1 MRTEFDIV
9 GVSYFLPR
17 EKNTKSLLTN
27 CANSVC
33 LNDCLKQIIIG
44 SNRKYICNGPP
55 AFKSQTVGYQSNQKL
70 LHHSRHAKNQL
81 NS

>member
-1 MRTEFDIV
+1 MRTEFDIA

-33 LNDCLKQIIIG
+33 LNDCL
-44 SNRKYICNGPP
+44 
-55 AFKSQTVGYQSNQKL
+55 
-70 LHHSRHAKNQL
+70 
-81 NS
+81 